1 MKGLAGKGLA
11 GIVTALA
18 LLASGTQLLAEEEAA
33 LIEAS
38 KAESGL
44 LIYSNLEPEYWTDA
58 LEKFAARY
66 PWIKVET
73 TNMGG
78 DLWEKY
84 YAESST
90 STRTADLVLTAGVD
104 RWLEFAEKGQIV
116 DYVSPEADSL
126 PDWSKPL
133 PGLYTASVDP
143 IIIAFNKFLVPEDKW
158 PRSVADIAALAPDY
172 PGKVS
177 TYDAAA
183 NPFGLSL
190 FWTWDRNHPD
200 SWEQMETIGASSR
213 PERSA
218 GTIRDKV
225 ISGEYALGLFLSG
238 VNIPRLSAPDMTQI
252 VGWAFPEDGTML
264 SMRGLALTK
273 AASSPASAKLMLNF
287 LLSREGQVALAKN
300 GLTPYRDDVSK
311 DDVPYYSLTAIREQV
326 GDENI
331 FVVNYD
337 PELMANREAFTRKW
351 EKAFFAGR

>member
-1 MKGLAGKGLA
+1 MRRFTGWVAA
-11 GIVTALA
+11 AA
-18 LLASGTQLLAEEEAA
+18 LLVAGANAFADEQAELA
-33 LIEAS
+33 EAS
-38 KAESGL
+38 KAEAGL
-44 LIYSNLEPEYWTDA
+44 LIYSNLEPEFWTAA
-58 LEKFAARY
+58 LKKFNAQY

-90 STRTADLVLTAGVD
+90 STRTADLILTAGVD
-104 RWLEFAEKGQIV
+104 RWLEFAEKGEIV
-116 DYVSPEADSL
+116 DYVSPEASSL
-126 PDWSKPL
+126 PDWSRPL

-143 IIIAFNKFLVPEDKW
+143 IIIAYNKFVVTEDKW
-158 PRSVADIAALAPDY
+158 PKSVADIAALAPDY
-172 PGKVS
+172 KGKVS

-190 FWTWDRNHPD
+190 FWTWDQNHPEGW
-200 SWEQMETIGASSR
+200 SQMEAIGAASR

-225 ISGEYALGLFLSG
+225 ISGEYALGMFLSG
-238 VNIPRLSAPDMTQI
+238 VNIPRLSAPEMSSI

-273 AASSPASAKLMLNF
+273 AASSPASAKLMMNL
-287 LLSREGQVALAKN
+287 LLSRDGQIALAEN
-300 GLTPYRDDVSK
+300 GLTPYRDDISN

-326 GDENI
+326 GEENVFI
-331 FVVNYD
+331 VEYD
-337 PELMANREAFTRKW
+337 PELMTNREAFSQKW
-351 EKAFFAGR
+351 SAAFFAKK

>member
-1 MKGLAGKGLA
+1 MRRFT
-11 GIVTALA
+11 GIFAAAA
-18 LLASGTQLLAEEEAA
+18 LLVSGAHVSADEQAD

-38 KAESGL
+38 KAETGL
-44 LIYSNLEPEYWTDA
+44 LIYSNLEPEYWTAA
-58 LEKFAARY
+58 LEKFNAQY

-104 RWLEFAEKGQIV
+104 RWLEFAEKGEII
-116 DYVSPEADSL
+116 DYVSPEAGSL

-143 IIIAFNKFLVPEDKW
+143 IIIAYNKFVVSEDKW
-158 PRSVADIAALAPDY
+158 PKSVADIAALAPDY
-172 PGKVS
+172 NGKVS

-190 FWTWDRNHPD
+190 FWTWGQNHPE
-200 SWEQMETIGASSR
+200 SWSQMEVIGAASR

-225 ISGEYALGLFLSG
+225 ISGEYALGMFLSG
-238 VNIPRLSAPDMTQI
+238 VNIPRLSAPEMSSI
-252 VGWAFPEDGTML
+252 VGWAFPSDGTML

-273 AASSPASAKLMLNF
+273 AASSPASAKLMMNF
-287 LLSREGQVALAKN
+287 LLSRDGQIALAQN
-300 GLTPYRDDVSK
+300 GLTPYRDDISN

-326 GDENI
+326 GEDNI
-331 FVVNYD
+331 LIIKYD
-337 PELMANREAFTRKW
+337 PELMANREAFSQKW
-351 EKAFFAGR
+351 SGAFFAKK